1 MTVLDGSAQLPA
13 HLKPPAP
20 HPTPSPSP
28 SPSLCRCMFRGCQH
42 LQEPG
47 CVVREAGWERY
58 PLYAEIH
65 AELKAL
71 EEVQAQRQAK

>member
-1 MTVLDGSAQLPA
+1 MTDLDDGCAHLPA
-13 HLKPPAP
+13 HLKPP
-20 HPTPSPSP
+20 TPPRFAFP
-28 SPSLCRCMFRGCQH
+28 FLCRCMFRGCQH